1 MTDCA
6 TKFSANV
13 GSFAFAVAG
22 ALLLMS
28 ALSGPVRAA
37 DDDAEA
43 TPQVP
48 AGQHYEIT
56 DEPDSPPVNYR
67 SDEDERYDTPA
78 QRDAEMYAEDYERK
92 RKEKEMEDKRML
104 ENMNTLTSPS
114 GTLGGD
120 LGARDAGFPPRAPY

>member
-1 MTDCA
+1 MTCCA
-6 TKFSANV
+6 TKFYANA
-13 GSFAFAVAG
+13 GSFVFAVAG
-22 ALLLMS
+22 ALLLMG
-28 ALSGPVRAA
+28 ALSGPVLAA
-37 DDDAEA
+37 EGDSEA
-43 TPQVP
+43 GPQIP
-48 AGQHYEIT
+48 TDQHYEIT
-56 DEPDSPPVNYR
+56 DEADSPPVNYR

-78 QRDAEMYAEDYERK
+78 QHDAEMYAEEYERK